1 MKEKLWAVT
10 KAIISDMFPG
20 MWDLAE
26 ANVRADI
33 NRVMWTGLISAV
45 IGGLALLMW
54 FRFRYLLNRTE
65 SQAKTEQLKGAIVLT
80 AIITLI
86 GIAFAGFNGWCYY
99 DLTQNF
105 QFRVLAE
112 FFRLAGIF

>member
-54 FRFRYLLNRTE
+54 FRFRFLRKHEASHEKQEALG
-65 SQAKTEQLKGAIVLT
+65 GAVLIAGIVSVVCL
-80 AIITLI
+80 
-86 GIAFAGFNGWCYY
+86 AFAGFNGWCYY